1 MEKRVQSGVEGKSRI
16 DDNRARDTLSCAWN
30 ERSLLDWRF
39 RETLRSETARLEFR
53 FLARRWWW
61 WWCIRLACL
70 DYFYI
75 YYNSA
80 LARPFSRYLQ
90 KKDEQITTLSFLS
103 FRPSSHLLSANRI
116 LANFT
121 RFMSRAWLIF
131 PSLEMLSRD

>member
-30 ERSLLDWRF
+30 ERSLLDWWF

-90 KKDEQITTLSFLS
+90 KKTNKSQLFLS
-103 FRPSSHLLSANRI
+103 SLFVRPPISSRPIEFSRI
-116 LANFT
+116 LPD
-121 RFMSRAWLIF
+121 LCH
-131 PSLEMLSRD
+131 EHD